1 MCVCSRSI
9 TRIRLTRVAAAG
21 GRLPIAPPVGGG
33 SMSQYTQQLA
43 NYGHF
48 ILAAMTLKGS
58 STLISG
64 TCPPTCVQVRAK
76 PDVGSFDGVPA
87 IWQDVRGGHAS
98 VKTPESGDALTKA
111 VEFLEAGA
119 WQQAHEIV
127 QAERSNLAAWLH
139 GIDRK

>member
-1 MCVCSRSI
+1 
-9 TRIRLTRVAAAG
+9 
-21 GRLPIAPPVGGG
+21 
-33 SMSQYTQQLA
+33 
-43 NYGHF
+43 
-48 ILAAMTLKGS
+48 
-58 STLISG
+58 
-64 TCPPTCVQVRAK
+64 
-76 PDVGSFDGVPA
+76 VGSFDGVPA

-139 GIDRK
+139 GIVHTLEGDLDNARYWYREADRTFPGADAVGAEIAAARREVSRG